1 MERQFREDPG
11 NAVTIELFMTDP
23 ERKQVLLA
31 YAALTVGIVCIGC
44 SAIFVKIAAT
54 PGIVSAF
61 YRLLFA
67 AVVVVPWGIWRRTP
81 ARRPTTRQVLLVA
94 AGGIFFAL
102 DLAVWNTSILLTSA
116 ATATLLANNATL
128 WVGLGALFLFRE
140 HLSLRYWSG
149 LAIAIAGMAVLLGAA
164 SWHTF
169 HWHIGELLAIAASF
183 FYASYLLT
191 VQRARQ
197 NVDTLTFMAIS
208 HAAGVGLLLVL
219 NLAGGS
225 RLTGYSARSWL
236 ALIAMG
242 LISQLLGWL
251 AINYAIGHLRAAPVS
266 VTLLGQV
273 VVTALLSIPIL
284 GELPSTHQV
293 VGGVVVLTGIYLAN
307 QRNRKGDEPAPS
319 RYTACAAD
327 ETNS

>member
-1 MERQFREDPG
+1 MSDQ
-11 NAVTIELFMTDP
+11 

-31 YAALTVGIVCIGC
+31 YAALAAGIVCIGF
-44 SAIFVKIAAT
+44 SAIFVKMAAV

-67 AVVVVPWGIWRRTP
+67 GMVVVPWGIWRRGAVP
-81 ARRPTTRQVLLVA
+81 RPTARQALLVA
-94 AGGIFFAL
+94 AGGVFFAL
-102 DLAVWNTSILLTSA
+102 DLTVWNTSILLTSA
-116 ATATLLANNATL
+116 ATATLLANNASL

-140 HLSLRYWSG
+140 HLPLRYWCG
-149 LAIAIAGMAVLLGAA
+149 LLISIAGMAVLLGAA

-169 HWHIGELLAIAASF
+169 HWHLGELLAIAASF
-183 FYASYLLT
+183 FYAAYLLT
-191 VQRARQ
+191 TQRAREG
-197 NVDTLTFMAIS
+197 VDTVTFMAIS
-208 HAAGVGLLLVL
+208 HAAGALLLLVL
-219 NLAGGS
+219 NLAAGS
-225 RLTGYSARSWL
+225 RLSGYSTRSWL
-236 ALIAMG
+236 ALIGMG
-242 LISQLLGWL
+242 LISQMLGWL

-307 QRNRKGDEPAPS
+307 QRNRGGDVPAPS
-319 RYTACAAD
+319 RYTAGAA
-327 ETNS
+327 EEINP